1 MRRGL
6 NMWYARHNLRW
17 NKHAHASVGQ
27 AGFYFALTGL
37 EENIG
42 GHYTQG
48 VALGWFILP
57 LQGGRWTN
65 TDEHGRAKDVNM
77 SVDAGE
83 TGVVQLL

>member
-1 MRRGL
+1 
-6 NMWYARHNLRW
+6 MWYARHNLRW

-65 TDEHGRAKDVNM
+65 TDVNM